1 MAHLPGPAFVLRCRM
16 EPAPLPAGLTLTPTT
31 PADNPAVADLITRAH
46 PDWARTAADL
56 DRFDEM
62 RLAGEVFERVLARRD
77 GEAVGMAEVGQPR
90 MDGHPGWLN
99 LEVVTLERD
108 LFGPLLAWAEATAA
122 QHQAQTLITRL
133 KENWWEKEAWE
144 AAGYAEHDRMWLSV
158 LDLTTL
164 DFGRFAAQQARA
176 RAAGITLH
184 PLSELG
190 DFDEAQQRKLYD
202 LIAALLRDVPSATP
216 VAVLPFES
224 WQQRFGHIKHPE
236 GLWLAVAPTGEWV
249 GLNELHLPV
258 SSAPHMLHNGLT
270 GVLPAWRGQGIAYA
284 LKLAAARS
292 ALERGFTHA
301 RTSNHSVN
309 APMLAINAALG
320 FVRDVATVKLR
331 RTLSN

>member
-1 MAHLPGPAFVLRCRM
+1 M
-16 EPAPLPAGLTLTPTT
+16 EPAPFPAAGLALTPTT

-62 RLAGEVFERVLARRD
+62 RLEGEVFHRVLARQ
-77 GEAVGMAEVGQPR
+77 GGKVVGMAEVSTPR

-99 LEVVTLERD
+99 LEVVALERD
-108 LFGPLLAWAEATAA
+108 LFGPLLTWAEATAA
-122 QHQAQTLITRL
+122 KHQAQTLITRL
-133 KENWWEKEAWE
+133 KENWWEKEVWE
-144 AAGYAEHDRMWLSV
+144 GAGYTEHDRMWLSV

-164 DFGRFAAQQARA
+164 DFGRFAAQEARA

-190 DFDEAQQRKLYD
+190 DFDEAQQRRLYD
-202 LIAALLRDVPSATP
+202 LIAALLRDVPSAAP
-216 VAVLPFES
+216 VAVLPFEG

-236 GLWLAVAPTGEWV
+236 GLWLAVAPNGNWV

-258 SSAPHMLHNGLT
+258 SSDPHMLQNGLT
-270 GVLPAWRGQGIAYA
+270 GVLPEWRGKGIAYA

-301 RTSNHSVN
+301 RTGNHSVN
-309 APMLAINAALG
+309 ARMLAINENLG
-320 FVRDVATVKLR
+320 FVREAATVTLR
-331 RTLSN
+331 RDIW

>member
-1 MAHLPGPAFVLRCRM
+1 M
-16 EPAPLPAGLTLTPTT
+16 EPAPFPAAGLALTPTT
-31 PADNPAVADLITRAH
+31 PADHPAVADLITRAH

-62 RLAGEVFERVLARRD
+62 RLAGEVFQRMLARQG
-77 GEAVGMAEVGQPR
+77 GEVVGMAEVSTPR

-99 LEVVTLERD
+99 LDVVTLERD

-122 QHQAQTLITRL
+122 QHRAHTLITRL
-133 KENWWEKEAWE
+133 KERWWEKELWE

-164 DFGRFAAQQARA
+164 DFGRFATQEDRA
-176 RAAGITLH
+176 KAAGVTLR

-190 DFDEAQQRKLYD
+190 PFDEAQQRRLYD
-202 LIAALLRDVPSATP
+202 LIAALLRDVPSAAP
-216 VAVLPFES
+216 VAVLPFEG
-224 WQQRFGHIKHPE
+224 WQQRFGSIKHPE
-236 GLWLAVAPTGEWV
+236 GLWLAVAPNGDWV

-258 SSAPHMLHNGLT
+258 SSAPHMLQNGLT

-292 ALERGFTHA
+292 ALGRGFTHA
-301 RTSNHSVN
+301 RTGNHSVN
-309 APMLAINAALG
+309 APMLAINENLG
-320 FVRDVATVKLR
+320 FVREAATVTLR
-331 RTLSN
+331 RDIR